1 MYLFVGALNRPEVGA
16 VLLLSLNWAQ
26 VPHIL
31 VPNMLLEAE
40 CSKWAVAVQHRLSE
54 YVPNMPEFSRCLNVV
69 LKRHNAKLAGGFV
82 ARCVLHYQLASSQF
96 FKSEEQFWEYQSQ
109 RFFSE
114 DVDLDV
120 YVPHL
125 KMVKFVEDLHQ
136 MFSNLEEGHVMSSF
150 HLSPQLHYKSF
161 MRMNGILGRVQ
172 MKFHGKKID
181 IMSCKRQVPDVIR
194 NFDLSGVCMGWDG
207 ERLNVYSETPSMHLY
222 SAHKYPQ
229 FKWCL
234 NADYVSHWQTGSTC
248 IHKRINK
255 YGKLGVHV
263 EVNVCAREVS
273 AAHYQ
278 CEMCIKNPTYAR
290 WGQTK
295 SQFCAKHRP
304 FDSHCVLYWHESI
317 ILLKRLFVAVHNATC
332 SVSWDKMKWQLQCC
346 DPESFLQLPWQ
357 SALLNAFQQVYS
369 HIAGTHQGF
378 LAWLCLRNVMCAI
391 PDAQKISKF
400 FQDEGSGTW
409 QIPEVMQDVSLEMV
423 GPVYAHI
430 AAMKKIKSLVHRTV
444 PLELKIELGMQPG
457 WSSIL
462 ERVYWTKEHAYI
474 FLPNQTM
481 KCHRMD
487 LIEMILNV
495 ALEHESGKVWQ
506 PEGWRERSL
515 KGMHNS
521 KQGQCEGSKALG
533 IVYHHFFLNQMSQVQ

>member
-1 MYLFVGALNRPEVGA
+1 MGAL
-16 VLLLSLNWAQ
+16 LLT
-26 VPHIL
+26 HIL
-31 VPNMLLEAE
+31 VPNMLLEEE
-40 CSKWAVAVQHRLSE
+40 CSKWAVAIHHRLDE
-54 YVPNMPEFSRCLNVV
+54 YVPNMPEFRRCLNEV

-82 ARCVLHYQLASSQF
+82 VRCVLHYQLASSQF
-96 FKSEEQFWEYQSQ
+96 FKTEEQFWEYQKE
-109 RFFSE
+109 RFFPE

-125 KMVKFVEDLHQ
+125 KMVQFVEDFNQ
-136 MFSNLEEGHVMSSF
+136 MFSDVEQVRSSF
-150 HLSPQLHYKSF
+150 HLSPKLHYRSF
-161 MRMNGILGRVQ
+161 MRMNGILGRVEV
-172 MKFHGKKID
+172 KFHGKKCD

-194 NFDLSGVCMGWDG
+194 NFDLSGVCIGWDG
-207 ERLNVYSETPSMHLY
+207 EKLVVYSETPSMHLY

-234 NADYVSHWQTGSTC
+234 NAAYESDWQRGSAC

-255 YGKLGVHV
+255 YSKLGVHV
-263 EVNVCAREVS
+263 EVKSCVRETS
-273 AAHYQ
+273 TTHYQ
-278 CEMCIKNPTYAR
+278 CGMCTNNPTYAR
-290 WGQTK
+290 WGQTNA
-295 SQFCAKHRP
+295 QYCAKHRP
-304 FDSHCVLYWHESI
+304 SDSHCVLYWHESI

-357 SALLNAFQQVYS
+357 STLLNAFQQVYS

-400 FQDEGSGTW
+400 FEEEGSGTW

-430 AAMKKIKSLVHRTV
+430 AAMNNIRSLVHRTV
-444 PLELKIELGMQPG
+444 PSELENEIGMQPS
-457 WSSIL
+457 WSLIL
-462 ERVYWTKEHAYI
+462 MGVFWTKEHAYI
-474 FLPNQTM
+474 WLPKKTM
-481 KCHRMD
+481 KCSKME

-495 ALEHESGKVWQ
+495 ALEHDRSKVWQ

-515 KGMHNS
+515 KDMYRKQS
-521 KQGQCEGSKALG
+521 KCKGSKTMG
-533 IVYHHFFLNQMSQVQ
+533 IVFHHLFLNQMSQVQ